1 MEHMLETAIQ
11 AAKEAGEIL
20 KRYFETSLERRL
32 KDDSSIV
39 TEADERAE
47 ERIIEVIKAQY
58 PDHGFLG
65 EETGE
70 QNADA
75 EYIWIIDPLDGTRN
89 FVNGIPIF
97 AVSIGLVRSG
107 KPVAGVIYNPVTD
120 TLFAG
125 EEGRGAYWNGK
136 QIHVSDREAKAATFT
151 IGTSAKAEDKNLV
164 AQCFLRAESHVRGVR
179 YLGSAVMD
187 LGYMARGGTE
197 GCIHIGTK
205 KWDYAAGALLVLE
218 AGGTITDFDGNPW
231 DMEKNY
237 FIASNGKIH
246 SQLLDLVKSARV

>member
-1 MEHMLETAIQ
+1 MLEIAIQ

-39 TEADERAE
+39 TEADEKAE
-47 ERIIEVIKAQY
+47 ERIIEILKSHY
-58 PDHGFLG
+58 PGHGFLG

-70 QNADA
+70 QNPGA
-75 EYIWIIDPLDGTRN
+75 EYVWIIDPLDGTRN

-97 AVSIGLVRSG
+97 ATSIGLVRSG
-107 KPVAGVIYNPVTD
+107 KPVIGVIYNPVTD
-120 TLFAG
+120 TLLSG
-125 EEGRGAYWNGK
+125 KEGKGAYWNGK
-136 QIHVSDREAKAATFT
+136 QVHVSEREASDATFSM
-151 IGTSAKAEDKNLV
+151 GTSAKKEDKNLV
-164 AQCFLRAESHVRGVR
+164 AQCFFHAETYVRSVR

-187 LGYMARGGTE
+187 LAYVARGGTE

-246 SQLLDLVKSARV
+246 SQLLDLIKSAKM

>member
-1 MEHMLETAIQ
+1 MLEIAIQ

-39 TEADERAE
+39 TEADEKAE
-47 ERIIEVIKAQY
+47 ERIIEIIRKQY

-70 QNADA
+70 QNSNA
-75 EYIWIIDPLDGTRN
+75 EYVWIIDPLDGTRN

-97 AVSIGLVRSG
+97 ATSIGLVRSG
-107 KPVAGVIYNPVTD
+107 RPIIGVIYNPVTD
-120 TLFAG
+120 TLFSG
-125 EEGRGAYWNGK
+125 KEGSGAYWNGK
-136 QIHVSDREAKAATFT
+136 QVYVSEREASDATFT
-151 IGTSAKAEDKNLV
+151 MGTSSKAEDKNLV
-164 AQCFLRAESHVRGVR
+164 AQCFVRAETYVRSVR
-179 YLGSAVMD
+179 YLGSAVLE
-187 LGYMARGGTE
+187 LGYVARGGME

-218 AGGTITDFDGNPW
+218 AGGTLTDFEGNPW
-231 DMEKNY
+231 DMSKNY

-246 SQLLDLVKSARV
+246 PQLLALVKNSKM